1 MGQNRPSQ
9 TTRPAASPPGGE
21 SLPPRRS
28 LRGMA
33 DALPHWA
40 VGKPSPRGGT
50 APALKSAAARPGKRR
65 TALPTGREPPDRIR
79 RAPNL
84 GGQPLADRPT
94 AVFAAIFPQAPGAQW
109 DLARRQRANSV
120 CASARPSPAHSPL
133 GGYYTIFCPRAHGKS
148 PGSGFSQRGF
158 CDMMGAQ
165 PQRAKLCPPSGR
177 GEVVF

>member
-9 TTRPAASPPGGE
+9 TTRPAASPPGGG
-21 SLPPRRS
+21 SLPRRS

-33 DALPHWA
+33 ADLPHWA
-40 VGKPSPRGGT
+40 VGKPPPRGGT

-65 TALPTGREPPDRIR
+65 AALPTGREPPNRVR
-79 RAPNL
+79 RAPNA
-84 GGQPLADRPT
+84 GEQPLTSRATT
-94 AVFAAIFPQAPGAQW
+94 AFAAILPQAPGEQW
-109 DLARRQRANSV
+109 DGQKAGGKRIV

-158 CDMMGAQ
+158 CDMIGAQ